1 MIDLRNW
8 LLERA
13 KAIMDREGAE
23 DTAHDFDHLVR
34 VMAIADSIQTI
45 EGGDLP
51 TIWAAVAFQAI
62 AQARELL
69 FSTSLFDN

>member
-1 MIDLRNW
+1 MIELRNW
-8 LLERA
+8 LLEHA

-45 EGGDLP
+45 EGGDL
-51 TIWAAVAFQAI
+51 
-62 AQARELL
+62 L
-69 FSTSLFDN
+69 N

>member
-1 MIDLRNW
+1 VIELRNW

-13 KAIMDREGAE
+13 KEMMDSEGAE

-34 VMAIADSIQTI
+34 
-45 EGGDLP
+45 
-51 TIWAAVAFQAI
+51 
-62 AQARELL
+62 